1 MRPRKAAADLSV
13 PVGAIIT
20 IELILT
26 TVYFNN
32 LQDQKRD
39 KLNPIVKP
47 PGNAAPGAAATGGVK
62 KKSKSKGY
70 KQELTLQQ
78 RNEVEEAFNL
88 FDTNGHGLIEVSDL
102 KVALRALG
110 FEPAREEIKKLVSD
124 LNKTQQSR
132 DREKEKEKE
141 GQVTIDFAAFLDIMT
156 TKMSERDDDAQ
167 LDKAFILFS

>member
-1 MRPRKAAADLSV
+1 M
-13 PVGAIIT
+13 
-20 IELILT
+20 
-26 TVYFNN
+26 
-32 LQDQKRD
+32 
-39 KLNPIVKP
+39 
-47 PGNAAPGAAATGGVK
+47 
-62 KKSKSKGY
+62 
-70 KQELTLQQ
+70 QQ

-156 TKMSERDDDAQ
+156 TKMSIMSSRAMAARRAMVGRGHGAAAGQELARRRCHARWRHWR
-167 LDKAFILFS
+167 

>member
-1 MRPRKAAADLSV
+1 M
-13 PVGAIIT
+13 
-20 IELILT
+20 
-26 TVYFNN
+26 
-32 LQDQKRD
+32 
-39 KLNPIVKP
+39 NPIVKP
-47 PGNAAPGAAATGGVK
+47 PSNNQPGAAAASFK

-141 GQVTIDFAAFLDIMT
+141 GQVTIDFTAFLDIMT